1 MQKIKCDVL
10 IIGGGCAGLSLAYEY
25 AQMKSSKLSVCILE
39 KRESYYNDRTWCFWL
54 GKQQNFSHRDIVS
67 SSWRAWR
74 FSSNNQSY
82 VHHSEN
88 F

>member
-39 KRESYYNDRTWCFWL
+39 KRESYYKISNQFW
-54 GKQQNFSHRDIVS
+54 V
-67 SSWRAWR
+67 
-74 FSSNNQSY
+74 
-82 VHHSEN
+82 
-88 F
+88 